1 MKGLVK
7 ENIRISL
14 LSIKSNLI
22 RTILTILMIAFGIM
36 ALVGILTSIDAVK
49 FWLTD
54 NFTRMGANTLSI
66 RNRALFT
73 GGQHSSTRYKRISY
87 DEAVRFKEQYNFPSY
102 TSIHIWATSSA
113 TIKYKSYKSN
123 PNTRVIG
130 SDENYLMT
138 SGNDISKGRN
148 FTHNDVFYGA
158 SVVIIGSE
166 LSNTIFKNK
175 EDPIGKVIS
184 IGSGKYKIIGVL
196 TAKGSGIGFSSDNNC
211 ILPINNVRQRFSRP
225 NMSFEI
231 NIMAADP
238 QTLEIAQGEAIGL
251 FRIIRKLELSEDN
264 NFDISRSDN
273 LAEMLFDNLKNLRIA
288 ATIIGLITLF
298 GAAIGLMN
306 IMLVSVTDRT
316 REIGVRKAI
325 GAKSHI
331 IRKQF
336 LIESIVIAQIGGL
349 IGIILG
355 VLIGNLI
362 AIQIG
367 SSFFIPWAW
376 IFTGIMLCFLVA
388 VLSGII
394 PANKAARLDPIDA
407 LRYE

>member
-1 MKGLVK
+1 
-7 ENIRISL
+7 
-14 LSIKSNLI
+14 
-22 RTILTILMIAFGIM
+22 
-36 ALVGILTSIDAVK
+36 
-49 FWLTD
+49 
-54 NFTRMGANTLSI
+54 
-66 RNRALFT
+66 
-73 GGQHSSTRYKRISY
+73 
-87 DEAVRFKEQYNFPSY
+87 
-102 TSIHIWATSSA
+102 
-113 TIKYKSYKSN
+113 
-123 PNTRVIG
+123 
-130 SDENYLMT
+130 
-138 SGNDISKGRN
+138 
-148 FTHNDVFYGA
+148 
-158 SVVIIGSE
+158 
-166 LSNTIFKNK
+166 
-175 EDPIGKVIS
+175 
-184 IGSGKYKIIGVL
+184 
-196 TAKGSGIGFSSDNNC
+196 
-211 ILPINNVRQRFSRP
+211 
-225 NMSFEI
+225 MSFEI

-251 FRIIRKLELSEDN
+251 FRIIRKLDLSEDN